1 LVFAICLVPEERWS
15 PKFGQSCMVKNDC
28 RRRRPR
34 DEEDQ
39 TEPALD
45 WVEAKVAK
53 AALRE
58 EATLSSGVSL

>member
-1 LVFAICLVPEERWS
+1 
-15 PKFGQSCMVKNDC
+15 MVKNDC

-45 WVEAKVAK
+45 GVEAKVAK